1 MLVYDVTREKS
12 FDSIKYWIN
21 KVEVSRYCMSYS
33 CTSSG
38 LVSVIHM

>member
-1 MLVYDVTREKS
+1 MLVYDVTCEIS
-12 FDSIKYWIN
+12 FYNIKYWIY

-38 LVSVIHM
+38 LVSVIRM